1 MTIRIGLSA
10 PAKVK
15 IESTELHE
23 NRGCRS
29 TTGDM
34 DRTSE
39 AASWDNDYVEIRCL
53 AQHQRSGVCSTQ
65 LRTVRMVRKGAQ
77 NQIAGGEAG
86 RLVRT
91 IRLYGEAGV
100 HGGRTAGDLDGTACH
115 RRTCVAQDAAQN

>member
-10 PAKVK
+10 AAKVK
-15 IESTELHE
+15 IESPELHE

-39 AASWDNDYVEIRCL
+39 TARRDNDYIKIRCL
-53 AQHQRSGVCSTQ
+53 AQHERSGVCSTQ
-65 LRTVRMVRKGAQ
+65 RRTVRMVRKGAQ
-77 NQIAGGEAG
+77 NHIAGGEAG

-100 HGGRTAGDLDGTACH
+100 HGGRTAGDLDGTAGH
-115 RRTCVAQDAAQN
+115 QRTR